1 MALQMYR
8 RHRRECEGK
17 HPEEMRSGEL
27 EEGRRGWK
35 RCLCPIHISGTLS
48 GKFKRRSTER
58 TNWDEA
64 REIEAALRSSGS
76 WDGNVP
82 EAPIPI
88 KAVSRVTIE
97 RAIAA
102 FLADHGLSLASN
114 TLRKY
119 RTILNKLRAFSSLK
133 GYVLLEQLAPIDVR
147 EFRASWQVSA
157 FTASKN
163 MTVVRSFFE
172 FAVSNEWLPRN
183 PSRLV
188 KDPRGQSSQTERV
201 PFSDAELSRMFQA
214 CDEQYGQKAVGG
226 YHRIQNE
233 PGSEGVKPDAR
244 FKWSGQDVADFIS
257 VSVYTGLRISDVTTF
272 HSDRLL
278 STGECH
284 IRTTK
289 NGRKVYTWIPDWLQ
303 ERIRIRAL
311 ERGRL
316 IFGDHKTTDINVIT
330 DVWRRRLKRLWAIC
344 GPWPEAPTPHRF
356 RHTFARILL
365 EKAGVGVRDVAE
377 LLGDTEEIVRKHYAA
392 WVPERQ
398 ARLTKILQDA
408 FDQKPKPKLVALPGG
423 RL

>member
-17 HPEEMRSGEL
+17 HIEDTRSGEL

-35 RCLCPIHISGTLS
+35 RCVCPIHVSGTLA

-58 TNWDEA
+58 NTWAEA
-64 REIEAALRSSGS
+64 REVERALRSNGN
-76 WDGNVP
+76 WDGDLPPVAIAV
-82 EAPIPI
+82 E
-88 KAVSRVTIE
+88 AVSRVTLE
-97 RAIAA
+97 RAVQA

-119 RTILNKLRAFSSLK
+119 RTILKKLQAYSSSK

-147 EFRASWQVSA
+147 EFRASWEVSA

-201 PFSDAELSRMFQA
+201 PFSDEELSRMFQA
-214 CDEQYGQKAVGG
+214 CEEQYAQKTVGG
-226 YHRIQNE
+226 SSRIQGGLAGE
-233 PGSEGVKPDAR
+233 EVKTDGR

-272 HSDRLL
+272 HIDRLL

-303 ERIRIRAL
+303 ERIRIRTQK
-311 ERGRL
+311 RGSL

-344 GPWPEAPTPHRF
+344 GPWPEPPTPHRF

-365 EKAGVGVRDVAE
+365 EKAGVSVRDVAE

-398 ARLTKILQDA
+398 ARLTKVLQDA
-408 FDQKPKPKLVALPGG
+408 FDQKPKPRLIAIPG
-423 RL
+423 RRT